1 MALNV
6 LKLKYIK
13 VTYCNYYLITYDLFI
28 TMNLSY
34 LDSKKKMKHK
44 INLKIENHLGNFRKK
59 V

>member
-1 MALNV
+1 MALDV
-6 LKLKYIK
+6 LKLKDIK
-13 VTYCNYYLITYDLFI
+13 VIYCNYYLITYDLFI
-28 TMNLSY
+28 NISY